1 MSEKQKYL
9 RITSVDNIREWRMVS
24 FVCSFA
30 VPFTKDL
37 ILFIAIFVCVSES
50 PSSSSGLVYLLLIVK
65 NCSEF
70 MTA

>member
-1 MSEKQKYL
+1 
-9 RITSVDNIREWRMVS
+9 MVS
-24 FVCSFA
+24 FVYSFA

-70 MTA
+70 MTAGIAY